1 MQQRCAPTSLSFI
14 PRIFCGFVMISVG
27 FHSFYIRDG
36 VLSWARGVVYSR
48 DADWRDGAPYSRPCS
63 TANFPSFRWFCL
75 CILLPPAPV
84 TPLNSAAPG
93 VSSGCIETLEQD
105 TSHASLHVVP
115 NYPRPSDLPHP
126 SIREIPPYH
135 CQDMPAYPPPSIKR
149 FGHRKWFDLDAAY
162 APLNGDCNLNSTLRN
177 SSQIPLLSIL
187 KF

>member
-1 MQQRCAPTSLSFI
+1 MYTIVYTHFYHESWHMQQRCAPASLPFI
-14 PRIFCGFVMISVG
+14 PRIFCGFVMISVA

-93 VSSGCIETLEQD
+93 VSSGCIGTLEQD
-105 TSHASLHVVP
+105 TGHASLHVVP

-135 CQDMPAYPPPSIKR
+135 CQDMPAYPPPSIKFLPPGR
-149 FGHRKWFDLDAAY
+149 F
-162 APLNGDCNLNSTLRN
+162 S
-177 SSQIPLLSIL
+177 
-187 KF
+187 

>member
-1 MQQRCAPTSLSFI
+1 MKQRCAPTSLSFI
-14 PRIFCGFVMISVG
+14 PRIFCGLVMISVA

-36 VLSWARGVVYSR
+36 VLSWARGGVYSR

-93 VSSGCIETLEQD
+93 VSSGCIGTLEQD
-105 TSHASLHVVP
+105 TGHASLHVVP

-149 FGHRKWFDLDAAY
+149 FGHRKWFDLAWLAY
-162 APLNGDCNLNSTLRN
+162 AALDGDCNLRA
-177 SSQIPLLSIL
+177 
-187 KF
+187 